1 MLEIVPGQTGQRVT
15 EGDTQQYSDGDDQ
28 QYLRMVQNT
37 TRGVFKVT
45 MMEDGEYVTTTGQEY
60 DIRLHQTTKAR
71 RPKLLGRPDD
81 LLAGQRSVNPGCV
94 PSTCGGNKLSCFHH
108 FS

>member
-1 MLEIVPGQTGQRVT
+1 MLEIVPGQTGQRVA

-71 RPKLLGRPDD
+71 WPKLLVRPDD
-81 LLAGQRSVNPGCV
+81 LLAGQ
-94 PSTCGGNKLSCFHH
+94 
-108 FS
+108 